1 MGGCRRETRSKPP
14 ILHLPTPRQ
23 SGFGETQACTLTA
36 AVKQDPN
43 PNPNPNHPNPNPS
56 PNPNPNFN
64 PDYNPNPNPNPD
76 PDQVSGPRAAVKH
89 AGAIAAAYASL
100 WGCEAVCEGL
110 PTTILRPPK
119 SSPLS
124 AHIDSGSLLELYVGC
139 RQMLRARTP
148 TAQAWAA
155 RHGCQSLVHWAGPP
169 PAPQKQDACTYGL
182 AGLTVARYF
191 AYLSLFHPDHLHGA
205 DTAASSAAAPSASA
219 TRQAPFAPPKTCDPR
234 AKAAAADPHGLHVD
248 CAAERLALLPRASE
262 PAVARYLAKG
272 GPVFCPF
279 FDKAALEALNQVLAA
294 LEPGDTR
301 RPPPPGGPTATWL
314 ARLEACGKLG
324 ELRELLQ
331 LAPRPPGPVLV
342 APMVPVGPDA
352 ARYPVCITWLRG
364 FPHMANAGG
373 LRLTFVPHLLPRPP
387 ATAAGLA
394 AMERIEAERR
404 RTVRRAQLMQ
414 RGEYAA
420 IRADAE
426 LRKPLAGGGGH
437 SHPEQEE
444 QMHRDYDR
452 RAYAS
457 SEELEAYD
465 ALTRRLNE
473 HAVAAMRAELGSE
486 ADPASGK

>member
-1 MGGCRRETRSKPP
+1 M
-14 ILHLPTPRQ
+14 
-23 SGFGETQACTLTA
+23 
-36 AVKQDPN
+36 
-43 PNPNPNHPNPNPS
+43 
-56 PNPNPNFN
+56 
-64 PDYNPNPNPNPD
+64 
-76 PDQVSGPRAAVKH
+76 KH

-119 SSPLS
+119 SSPLG
-124 AHIDSGSLLELYVGC
+124 AHIDSASLLELYVAC
-139 RQMLRARTP
+139 RSMVLAGTP

-155 RHGCQSLVHWAGPP
+155 QHGCQSLVHWAGPP
-169 PAPQKQDACTYGL
+169 SAPQKQDACTYGL
-182 AGLTVARYF
+182 AGLTVARFF
-191 AYLSLFHPDHLHGA
+191 AYLSLFHPDHLHGI
-205 DTAASSAAAPSASA
+205 DAAAP
-219 TRQAPFAPPKTCDPR
+219 RQAPFAPPKTCDPR
-234 AKAAAADPHGLHVD
+234 ATAAAADPHGLHVD
-248 CAAERLALLPRASE
+248 CAAERAALLPRASE

-301 RPPPPGGPTATWL
+301 RPPPPGGATAAWL
-314 ARLEACGKLG
+314 ARLDACGKLG
-324 ELRELLQ
+324 ELKEILQ
-331 LAPRPPGPVLV
+331 AAPRPVGPVVV
-342 APMVPVGPDA
+342 APMAPAGPDA
-352 ARYPVCITWLRG
+352 ARYPICITWLRG

-373 LRLTFVPHLLPRPP
+373 LRLTFVPCLLPRPP

-426 LRKPLAGGGGH
+426 LRKPLAGGAVH

-465 ALTRRLNE
+465 ALTGRLNE
-473 HAVAAMRAELGSE
+473 QAVAAMRAELGSE
-486 ADPASGK
+486 ADSASGK

>member
-1 MGGCRRETRSKPP
+1 M
-14 ILHLPTPRQ
+14 I
-23 SGFGETQACTLTA
+23 
-36 AVKQDPN
+36 
-43 PNPNPNHPNPNPS
+43 
-56 PNPNPNFN
+56 
-64 PDYNPNPNPNPD
+64 
-76 PDQVSGPRAAVKH
+76 RA
-89 AGAIAAAYASL
+89 G
-100 WGCEAVCEGL
+100 
-110 PTTILRPPK
+110 
-119 SSPLS
+119 
-124 AHIDSGSLLELYVGC
+124 
-139 RQMLRARTP
+139 TP

-155 RHGCQSLVHWAGPP
+155 QHGCQSLVHWAGPP
-169 PAPQKQDACTYGL
+169 SAPQKQDACTYGL
-182 AGLTVARYF
+182 AGLTVARFF
-191 AYLSLFHPDHLHGA
+191 AYLSMFHPDHLHGVDA
-205 DTAASSAAAPSASA
+205 AATAATATATACTDTSSTAAAAASAASASA
-219 TRQAPFAPPKTCDPR
+219 AVAASTNPASTAANQRPSPFAPPKTCDPR
-234 AKAAAADPHGLHVD
+234 ASAAEAADPHGLHVD
-248 CAAERLALLPRASE
+248 CAAERAALLPRAAE

-294 LEPGDTR
+294 LEPGPDR
-301 RPPPPGGPTATWL
+301 RPPPPGGATATWL
-314 ARLEACGKLG
+314 ARLDACGKLG
-324 ELRELLQ
+324 ELKEILQ
-331 LAPRPPGPVLV
+331 AAPRPVGPVVV
-342 APMVPVGPDA
+342 APMVPAGPDA
-352 ARYPVCITWLRG
+352 ARYPICITWLRG

-373 LRLTFVPHLLPRPP
+373 LRLTFVPCLLPRPP

-426 LRKPLAGGGGH
+426 LRKPLAGGAVH

-473 HAVAAMRAELGSE
+473 QALAAMRAELRDQEEEGRLV
-486 ADPASGK
+486 